1 MRRLYIFGY
10 DIYLLSIVIMII
22 NLKYAQT
29 YQTSTLTIYF
39 KTFILHSQSVFKWM
53 NIVKEIEL
61 NIDGSIL

>member
-39 KTFILHSQSVFKWM
+39 KTFILHIIQQLLTF
-53 NIVKEIEL
+53 I
-61 NIDGSIL
+61 ILRICSNRFS